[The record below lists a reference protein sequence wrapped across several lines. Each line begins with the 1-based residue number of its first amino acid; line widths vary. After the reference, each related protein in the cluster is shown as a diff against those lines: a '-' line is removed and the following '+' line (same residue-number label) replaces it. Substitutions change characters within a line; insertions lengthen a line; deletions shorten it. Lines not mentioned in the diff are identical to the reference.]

1 MPKKRP
7 ANYRN
12 ETPPSSLNRKRVF
25 STQIVSPLIFL
36 SPTPVEYQ
44 KRSPKRPRLLTS
56 QQRNIPPPAQTHTS
70 IPTQHSPRH
79 QLSRKRSVLPTS
91 RRGRKISQMDDQ
103 ETLQELIHSKQEK
116 LRKIFTSRLLNGKI
130 KLKKYSRAKSILI
143 GSLKMDRKVKQ
154 KSIG

>member
-12 ETPPSSLNRKRVF
+12 GTPPSSLNRKRVF

-70 IPTQHSPRH
+70 IPTQHSPRP

-91 RRGRKISQMDDQ
+91 RRGRKRSQMDDQ
-103 ETLQELIHSKQEK
+103 DTLQELIHSKQKK
-116 LRKIFTSRLLNGKI
+116 LRKKFTSRLLNGKI
-130 KLKKYSRAKSILI
+130 KLKNTPEPN
-143 GSLKMDRKVKQ
+143 Q
-154 KSIG
+154 F